1 MQLKIDT
8 AGLHHAADT
17 LDEVVLQ
24 KTMVPLPLLLYAGTV
39 AFLE

>member
-24 KTMVPLPLLLYAGTV
+24 KTMCRCRYYFMPAQSH
-39 AFLE
+39 F